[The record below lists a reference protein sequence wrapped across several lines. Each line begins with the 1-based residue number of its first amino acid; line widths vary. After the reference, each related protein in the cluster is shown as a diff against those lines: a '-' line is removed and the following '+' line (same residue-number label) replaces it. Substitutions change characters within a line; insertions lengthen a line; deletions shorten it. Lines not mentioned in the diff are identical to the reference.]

1 MQEQSRQLTRWI
13 PVLGCVGWLT
23 VACSSEPGDA
33 LIQML
38 PADHQ
43 IEAWVKMDPPVL
55 AKTDGQLYNQ
65 IDGAAPKYIDQ
76 GWQASIYAS
85 YVQGG
90 QSIQV
95 AIHDMG
101 NADNAQAI
109 FNRYLPVSRV
119 AIAGLDSAVVDTGLL
134 TAYSGTAFV
143 DRYYIEV
150 SIDDRSDA
158 ALASVKEFVLAI
170 GDHG

>member
-1 MQEQSRQLTRWI
+1 MQEQSRELTRWVLI
-13 PVLGCVGWLT
+13 LGCLGWVA

-33 LIQML
+33 MTRRL

-43 IEAWVKMDPPVL
+43 VEAWVKMDPPVL
-55 AKTDGQLYNQ
+55 INTDSQLYNQ
-65 IDGAAPKYIDQ
+65 IDGGAPKYIDL

-101 NADNAQAI
+101 NAENAQAI
-109 FNRYLPVSRV
+109 FNRYLPPSRV
-119 AIAGLDSAVVDTGLL
+119 AIAGLDSAVVDLGLA
-134 TAYSGTAFV
+134 TAYSATAFV

-158 ALASVKEFVLAI
+158 ALASVKAFVLAVNR
-170 GDHG
+170 G